1 MLSIRTSETPTV
13 SLPLRIRLSF
23 DFPLSRPELRVTLEN
38 RCPSSQTLEQVASLQ
53 QRRQRSPRPVLL
65 AVNGGADEMR
75 VDVHPATHEDK
86 SRSLTQENTELR
98 YDRDKFKLR
107 FSFILRNK
115 I

>member
-1 MLSIRTSETPTV
+1 
-13 SLPLRIRLSF
+13 
-23 DFPLSRPELRVTLEN
+23 
-38 RCPSSQTLEQVASLQ
+38 
-53 QRRQRSPRPVLL
+53 
-65 AVNGGADEMR
+65 VNGGADAMR